1 MKGRI
6 IRQGREQAWTLR
18 YYVPKAWQPLIGK
31 AEVRRSLRTADRR
44 AAERRAA
51 IVEAEIVR
59 ELRARMTATA
69 DPLQGLHDLAGEVA
83 AGKVGADQFELAA
96 DAVAERIEA
105 AATAAGYRPVAAESG
120 EPMDAVSVAMH
131 ADPRIRMQVEAV
143 RLAHERAGGTPVCTL
158 REAVRDY
165 LADRA
170 RTAQP
175 ATVHGYRVEL
185 DRLIEFAGPLL
196 DVRRLTDGL
205 AARYVT
211 ERMLTREAAPRTIRE
226 RISWLSSFGRWL
238 RLARLVPANPFEGQ
252 ALRVPRGHH
261 GKARAADAALIAEGE
276 KRPWSPAEL
285 VTLLHGLHPRERAAF
300 TISLH
305 SGMRLE
311 EIARLERGDLRES
324 GGVQYVTIREGKTRA
339 ALRRVP
345 LHPMIAGMVQGLAA
359 ATPDGWLFPG
369 LAEVGLRNRRG
380 HRIGGDFARHRAD
393 LLPGARGADFHSARR
408 NAITA
413 ALHGGA
419 NLGDLQAVVGHELSE
434 GGQTRGRAGYER
446 PADIAI
452 ERLRRAVLCIEYP
465 PEVTA
470 AAREA
475 VAIDTQEVP
484 RSSPKRRRS
493 A

>member
-1 MKGRI
+1 MVKGRI

-18 YYVPKAWQPLIGK
+18 YYVPKAWQPLVGT

-59 ELRARMTATA
+59 ELRARITAA

-83 AGKVGADQFELAA
+83 AGRVGADQFELASDAAA
-96 DAVAERIEA
+96 DRIEA
-105 AATAAGYRPVAAESG
+105 AATAAGYQPAVDESG

-131 ADPRIRMQVEAV
+131 ADPRIRLQVEAV
-143 RLAHERAGGTPVCTL
+143 RLAHERAGGAPVCTL

-175 ATVHGYRVEL
+175 ATVDGYRVEL
-185 DRLIEFAGPLL
+185 DRLLEFAGHLL

-211 ERMLTREAAPRTIRE
+211 DRMLTRVAAPRTIRE

-238 RLARLVPANPFEGQ
+238 RLARLVQANPFEGQ

-300 TISLH
+300 MISLY

-324 GGVQYVTIREGKTRA
+324 SGLQYVAIREGKTRA

-345 LHPMIAGMVQGLAA
+345 LHPMIADMVQGLAA

-380 HRIGGDFARHRAD
+380 HRIGGDFARHRAT
-393 LLPGARGADFHSARR
+393 LLPDARGADFHSARR
-408 NAITA
+408 NAISA
-413 ALHGGA
+413 ALHGSA

-465 PEVTA
+465 PEVAA

-475 VAIDTQEVP
+475 ATIDALEVP
-484 RSSPKRRRS
+484 RSSPKRRRR